1 MKEFYTKSLKG
12 LIFLRDHFE
21 ALIALIAIALLVF
34 ALYVV
39 VDKAN
44 AEPMLET
51 NTTFVEAVKAESNT
65 TILKDINITEQVK
78 KELQSMEANKTVIPE
93 PTTVLV
99 KKQPKKLIK
108 VPKKQPKK
116 HIKVPKKQPKKHIK
130 VPKKDCVDC
139 VASFSKPKSSNSKV
153 IVQDLEAVYNYKNH
167 TTTED
172 IWSYQNRIQSKYP
185 KGK

>member
-116 HIKVPKKQPKKHIK
+116 HIKVPKK
-130 VPKKDCVDC
+130 DCVDC